1 MSVLRVLVGSG
12 VATPRAG
19 SRTSPGVTA
28 LQRPCIAAV
37 ALMPNMPVWARGE
50 TVGRG
55 GASSMAAAG
64 PRGAGMATDEDFRG
78 FFAQHYE
85 RLCRLG
91 FLLTGDPAQAEDLAQ
106 DALVRTWQ
114 RWRLVHKPDN
124 PEAYARKVLVNR
136 HRSLLRRT
144 LVEARYQSRDR
155 PNQVSRDEHRED
167 VIVLWAATR
176 RLPLRQQA
184 VLVLRYYE
192 DLSEAEIARVLGIPV
207 GTVKTLARRGL
218 ARLRRSL
225 DAPSQGDPLSSKER
239 SA

>member
-1 MSVLRVLVGSG
+1 
-12 VATPRAG
+12 
-19 SRTSPGVTA
+19 
-28 LQRPCIAAV
+28 
-37 ALMPNMPVWARGE
+37 
-50 TVGRG
+50 
-55 GASSMAAAG
+55 
-64 PRGAGMATDEDFRG
+64 MATDEDFRG

-106 DALVRTWQ
+106 EALVRTWR
-114 RWRLVHKPDN
+114 RWRLVRKPDN
-124 PEAYARKVLVNR
+124 PETYARKVLVNR
-136 HRSLLRRT
+136 HRSLLRRA
-144 LVEARYQSRDR
+144 LVEARYLSRDR
-155 PNQVSRDEHRED
+155 PNQVSHDEHRED

-225 DAPSQGDPLSSKER
+225 DATTQDPTLSSKER
-239 SA
+239 S